1 MPLQSVT
8 VHRNGQLRSVFS
20 GWPITT
26 VLENLAH
33 GLSAT
38 NHENYII
45 GEVQETLTSSTDHV
59 LASQCSCY
67 ILSHMKRSSNKE
79 RRRMRRNDEK
89 KEAEQVQ
96 KETTPKDLEEIQQE
110 NTNLGDMEDFFEIT
124 TSKKTEIVEYRP
136 WPYLP
141 IDILELIA
149 LRLFRS
155 DFVHLTSSC
164 KSWRSIAPLSLIT
177 ERHLSLLTSRGLPFL
192 RNHSPWLMYFRKD
205 DGMCNF
211 LDPLYN
217 ERYFINI
224 PELSGST
231 NCFCKDGWVFMHRG
245 NHSVFLFNPFIKAR
259 IELPD
264 MNYDQFN
271 CITFSSTPTSSDSII
286 IALEYYGTTLHIYIC
301 RRGDT
306 SWTDYHLRGNLP
318 FAMSYS
324 NPVFKDEVFYVLGH
338 NGVLGVFDPKQIT
351 WTILAKPKPL
361 KFCNCHSVPEC
372 KWEYYLVESRGELLM
387 VVIGFLGTSIY
398 VFRLEP
404 SEMEWVK
411 METLEDRMLFVSL
424 WTSLSSTAL
433 VKGMEN
439 KIHFPV
445 VSGEDC
451 VFYSLKDCRC
461 YPNRDF
467 YECDEYIYNTW
478 IEPRWFQ
485 PSAEELDW
493 SQTLVGQ
500 GSQQR

>member
-1 MPLQSVT
+1 MDGVDFT
-8 VHRNGQLRSVFS
+8 KTS
-20 GWPITT
+20 GWAPPSI
-26 VLENLAH
+26 LAH
-33 GLSAT
+33 ELPAKS
-38 NHENYII
+38 
-45 GEVQETLTSSTDHV
+45 QEIRVRRDRRRIRKSERDRHLQRDRRRERERDAHLQRDRRRERETHTHTLAERKTRRKKN
-59 LASQCSCY
+59 
-67 ILSHMKRSSNKE
+67 LSHMKRSSNKE

-96 KETTPKDLEEIQQE
+96 KERMPKDLEEIQQE
-110 NTNLGDMEDFFEIT
+110 NTNLGDMEDIFEIT

-271 CITFSSTPTSSDSII
+271 CITFSSTPTSSDSTI
-286 IALEYYGTTLHIYIC
+286 IALECITTSLKICIC
-301 RRGDT
+301 RR
-306 SWTDYHLRGNLP
+306 
-318 FAMSYS
+318 
-324 NPVFKDEVFYVLGH
+324 
-338 NGVLGVFDPKQIT
+338 
-351 WTILAKPKPL
+351 
-361 KFCNCHSVPEC
+361 
-372 KWEYYLVESRGELLM
+372 
-387 VVIGFLGTSIY
+387 
-398 VFRLEP
+398 
-404 SEMEWVK
+404 
-411 METLEDRMLFVSL
+411 EDR
-424 WTSLSSTAL
+424 
-433 VKGMEN
+433 
-439 KIHFPV
+439 
-445 VSGEDC
+445 
-451 VFYSLKDCRC
+451 Y
-461 YPNRDF
+461 
-467 YECDEYIYNTW
+467 
-478 IEPRWFQ
+478 
-485 PSAEELDW
+485 
-493 SQTLVGQ
+493 
-500 GSQQR
+500 